1 MLVQFTGRWHTDD
14 HDSSYMVN
22 STYQSKECQM
32 LITQKPTSQNMHLVI
47 FWKVE

>member
-1 MLVQFTGRWHTDD
+1 MLVQFTGRWHTDN

-32 LITQKPTSQNMHLVI
+32 LITTNLRLVI
-47 FWKVE
+47 FEK